1 MRIPAA
7 IVAATLTAAPAPATS
22 VEQVLIDVNETHAD
36 AIDAINRA
44 ESDDEVRAALTAW
57 RKDLIA
63 AADEL
68 DALREAA
75 AADGLTREEKAELDK
90 ADAKVERERAGVRE
104 LRATL
109 LPDDPAVVVPAP
121 IAGLGGILGTT
132 AFDAFERSEQGDTPI
147 VFGIPGVDRAA
158 ASAKATAAAP
168 ATTATTATEPL
179 ALDVRTMQ
187 DSDTSGK
194 TRVLAEDETDTST
207 TSVTSTS
214 TSTSSET
221 TSSSTST
228 STTTSTAASDT
239 TTSSTTTTS
248 TTPSV
253 MEHRTTSA
261 VTTSSTSSSTSTTS
275 STTSSSTTTKSST
288 TSTVDDDDDERDD
301 DLAETGTPMR
311 GIIAAGALALLLGA
325 VVMRLGRG
333 TRR

>member
-187 DSDTSGK
+187 DSDNRGK

-214 TSTSSET
+214 TSSET

-228 STTTSTAASDT
+228 
-239 TTSSTTTTS
+239 STTTTS

>member
-1 MRIPAA
+1 MRIPAV

-132 AFDAFERSEQGDTPI
+132 AFNAFERSEQGDTPI

-194 TRVLAEDETDTST
+194 TRVLAEDETVTST
-207 TSVTSTS
+207 TSVTSTSTS

-221 TSSSTST
+221 TSSS
-228 STTTSTAASDT
+228 

>member
-63 AADEL
+63 AADDL

-221 TSSSTST
+221 TSSSTTS
-228 STTTSTAASDT
+228 STTTSTAASS
-239 TTSSTTTTS
+239 TSTSTTTTS

-325 VVMRLGRG
+325 VVMRLGRW

>member
-187 DSDTSGK
+187 DSDNRGK

-207 TSVTSTS
+207 TSVTS

-228 STTTSTAASDT
+228 STTTSTAASS
-239 TTSSTTTTS
+239 TSTSTTTTS

-275 STTSSSTTTKSST
+275 STTSSNTTTKSST

>member
-221 TSSSTST
+221 TSSSTTS
-228 STTTSTAASDT
+228 STTTSTAASS
-239 TTSSTTTTS
+239 TSTSTTTTS

-325 VVMRLGRG
+325 VVMRLGRW

>member
-63 AADEL
+63 AADDL

-194 TRVLAEDETDTST
+194 TRVLAEDETVTST
-207 TSVTSTS
+207 TSVTSTSTS

-221 TSSSTST
+221 TSSS
-228 STTTSTAASDT
+228 

>member
-63 AADEL
+63 AADDL

-221 TSSSTST
+221 TSSSTTS
-228 STTTSTAASDT
+228 STTTSTAASS
-239 TTSSTTTTS
+239 TSTSTTTTS

>member
-207 TSVTSTS
+207 TSA
-214 TSTSSET
+214 
-221 TSSSTST
+221 TST
-228 STTTSTAASDT
+228 STTTSTTSSS

>member
-7 IVAATLTAAPAPATS
+7 IVAATLTAAPAPAMS

-121 IAGLGGILGTT
+121 IAGLGGILDTT

-187 DSDTSGK
+187 DSDNSGK

-207 TSVTSTS
+207 TSA
-214 TSTSSET
+214 
-221 TSSSTST
+221 TST
-228 STTTSTAASDT
+228 STTTSTTSSSTTSST
-239 TTSSTTTTS
+239 TTSTAASSTSTSTTTTS